1 MLTPTLSRPR
11 GVGGDE
17 YSGSK
22 RDLLYS
28 QQSNTSISGNNGSD
42 VKIREIS
49 RRRKQAGALK
59 SAVKNTESSK
69 LRNSSSSTTS
79 SMYDDEERGTE
90 IGSTIIG
97 NQSSVDCLDSRSS
110 FSSLENKV
118 ANMNGLSVV
127 NSNKNNN
134 ENGNGNRV
142 SKRYNNKIHQ
152 NDTNDEYKN
161 EYDDENENENEG
173 SKYDDASQVTDPEEP
188 VAQENTGSI
197 FSYFNFS
204 SFYS

>member
-11 GVGGDE
+11 GGGGDE

-22 RDLLYS
+22 RDLLHS
-28 QQSNTSISGNNGSD
+28 QQSSASISGNGGSD

-118 ANMNGLSVV
+118 ANMNGLSVI
-127 NSNKNNN
+127 NGNKNSS

-142 SKRYNNKIHQ
+142 SKRYSNKIHQ
-152 NDTNDEYKN
+152 NGTNDEYKN